1 MLHTVISSKLRL
13 LLKTRFVM
21 ALRLYT
27 DISPESIVQTL
38 AYQRVWLKMRS
49 WLTHGYWFL
58 PVLVG
63 SGSTQLLV
71 SQQQKPGVLTA
82 MSKTIRDHKKELL
95 SDEAPVVYRAMK
107 LTVYDV
113 KSIGEI
119 LKLFDSGSYL

>member
-1 MLHTVISSKLRL
+1 M
-13 LLKTRFVM
+13 
-21 ALRLYT
+21 
-27 DISPESIVQTL
+27 
-38 AYQRVWLKMRS
+38 
-49 WLTHGYWFL
+49 
-58 PVLVG
+58 LVG